1 MSGQFE
7 RSLVRLDGPNLVP
20 VPGTVGAMEN
30 EIAVLGDA
38 IYYLHFDGT
47 FFRVVPGETPE
58 EITEVPAAS
67 NPISLGSYLGVSS
80 TDQQHFYLLDENGL
94 VEDGPNGDY
103 PAGAG
108 EPVELDGDWYLLGG
122 SGYGSGSVWRF
133 DGTGF
138 TILDPAPAEPDPGD
152 FVVLAT
158 AGGALYAA
166 GNSGGTLWSHWP
178 NGAPVDPG
186 EAEPAAPTLPDTG
199 AAPGIAVAAGLAL
212 LFAGA
217 AAVAIR
223 RRTALR

>member
-1 MSGQFE
+1 
-7 RSLVRLDGPNLVP
+7 
-20 VPGTVGAMEN
+20 
-30 EIAVLGDA
+30 
-38 IYYLHFDGT
+38 
-47 FFRVVPGETPE
+47 VPGETPE
-58 EITEVPAAS
+58 VVTEVPAAS
-67 NPISLGSYLGVSS
+67 TPISLGSYLGVSS

-108 EPVELDGDWYLLGG
+108 DPVELDGDWYLLGG